1 MEQAIRSLGP
11 AAMVNL
17 GNRDWITNV
26 EFLLDSD
33 GNVKKAL
40 IMKESGVVAFDTS
53 AVRAF
58 QEAAVFPNPPQEMI
72 QEDGFIHLKFS
83 FTVNFR
89 PPTLVNSN

>member
-1 MEQAIRSLGP
+1 
-11 AAMVNL
+11 
-17 GNRDWITNV
+17 
-26 EFLLDSD
+26 
-33 GNVKKAL
+33 
-40 IMKESGVVAFDTS
+40 MKESGVVPFDAS

-72 QEDGFIHLKFS
+72 QEDGFIHLKFA

>member
-1 MEQAIRSLGP
+1 
-11 AAMVNL
+11 
-17 GNRDWITNV
+17 
-26 EFLLDSD
+26 
-33 GNVKKAL
+33 
-40 IMKESGVVAFDTS
+40 MKESGVVAFDTS